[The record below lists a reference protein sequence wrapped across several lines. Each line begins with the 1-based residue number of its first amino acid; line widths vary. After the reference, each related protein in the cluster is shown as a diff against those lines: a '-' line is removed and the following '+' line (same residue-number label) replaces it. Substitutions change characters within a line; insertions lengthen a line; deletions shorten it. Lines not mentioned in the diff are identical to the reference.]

1 MKEVILYFVFVS
13 CIISAPY
20 LADKLVDW
28 QFEEGHT
35 QEDADARSEL
45 VVRALREAE
54 EHKQRTVKKLS
65 LSEQAMIVSDMY
77 GY

>member
-35 QEDADARSEL
+35 QEEADARSEL

-65 LSEQAMIVSDMY
+65 LSEQAMIMRDMY

>member
-1 MKEVILYFVFVS
+1 MRAVFVYLAFIS

-28 QFEEGHT
+28 QFQEGHT
-35 QEDADARSEL
+35 QEEAAARSEL
-45 VVRALREAE
+45 LVRAVREAE
-54 EHKQRTVKKLS
+54 ERKQRTVKKLS
-65 LSEQAMIVSDMY
+65 LSEQAMIVRDMY